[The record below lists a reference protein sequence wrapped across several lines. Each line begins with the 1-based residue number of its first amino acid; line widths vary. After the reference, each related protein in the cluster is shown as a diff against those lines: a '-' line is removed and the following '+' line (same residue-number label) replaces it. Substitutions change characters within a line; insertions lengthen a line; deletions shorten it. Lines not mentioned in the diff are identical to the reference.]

1 MGKARRTRQT
11 REQERKRARTRRM
24 LIATGTA
31 IAVVVALIVVQQ
43 VTSNGS
49 GKPDPSNLAGVADVQ
64 TQFSGVDESAG
75 TISKP
80 GANPNV
86 TITEFGDLRC
96 PVCRQ
101 FDAEVTPRL
110 IDDFVRTGKAKMRFR
125 TWPILGTN
133 SVTAAQAA
141 YAAQQQNA
149 LWRYATL
156 TYLNQG
162 DETVSWFTPAFARAV
177 AAGVGLDIAKFD
189 RDRASAAAD
198 AEIAKVRAEASAAG
212 FGGTPSIRVTGPKGT
227 ITVDADYDAIASG
240 VQKVSG
246 TAA

>member
-1 MGKARRTRQT
+1 
-11 REQERKRARTRRM
+11 M

-31 IAVVVALIVVQQ
+31 VALVVALIAVQQ
-43 VTSNGS
+43 VTSSGS
-49 GKPDPSNLAGVADVQ
+49 SKPDPSNLAGAADVQ
-64 TQFSGVDESAG
+64 AQFSGVTEHSG
-75 TISKP
+75 TIGKS
-80 GANPNV
+80 GAKV

-96 PVCRQ
+96 PICRQ
-101 FDAEVTPRL
+101 FDSDVTPRL
-110 IDDFVRTGKAKMRFR
+110 IENFVRTGKAKMRFR

-162 DETVSWFTPAFARAV
+162 DESVPWFTTAFARAV

-189 RDRASAAAD
+189 RDRVSDAANT
-198 AEIAKVRAEASAAG
+198 EIAKVNSDASALG
-212 FGGTPSIRVTGPKGT
+212 FPGTPAIQVSGPNGT
-227 ITVDADYDAIASG
+227 MTVDANYAAIAAG

-246 TAA
+246 AAA

>member
-11 REQERKRARTRRM
+11 REQERKRARMRRM

-31 IAVVVALIVVQQ
+31 VAVVVLLIVVQQ
-43 VTSNGS
+43 VTSGGA
-49 GKPDPSNLAGVADVQ
+49 GKPDPSNLTGVADVQ
-64 TQFSGVDESAG
+64 TQFSGVTEKSG
-75 TISKP
+75 TIGKP
-80 GANPNV
+80 SANV

-96 PVCRQ
+96 PICRQ
-101 FDAEVTPRL
+101 FDSDVTPRL
-110 IDDFVRTGKAKMRFR
+110 INDFVRPGKAKMQFR
-125 TWPILGTN
+125 TWPILGAN

-162 DETVSWFTPAFARAV
+162 DESVPWFTTAFARAT

-189 RDRASAAAD
+189 RDRKSNAANT
-198 AEIAKVRAEASAAG
+198 EIAKVTSDAAELG
-212 FGGTPSIRVTGPKGT
+212 LQGTPSIRVSGPKGT
-227 ITVDADYDAIASG
+227 ITVDANYDAIANG
-240 VQKVSG
+240 VQKVGG